1 MKELKDAKE
10 RIGMLEDVLDH
21 REHTIKSLQ
30 YKLGQS
36 QPEGDDPS
44 AANSITTKQVASL
57 SKIKSKIQSN
67 SPQRCRPTQPSHKV
81 HDSEEFLQASRNASS
96 AVLDHHAA
104 QDELKDQ
111 SIKEFKQLNLVPP
124 PTEKKRGGSPNESE
138 PDIITLRKR
147 LERTDVSREALQQ
160 QCLEAMEKAAR
171 CSITHQQSLHHL
183 QQISEMHPEN
193 HTIPTNSA
201 ECMCRKNT
209 SGALDWRS
217 YNNDPLE
224 RENRALQAREKFRS
238 MVFWKQ

>member
-1 MKELKDAKE
+1 LC
-10 RIGMLEDVLDH
+10 LL
-21 REHTIKSLQ
+21 TIS
-30 YKLGQS
+30 
-36 QPEGDDPS
+36 GDDPS

-111 SIKEFKQLNLVPP
+111 SIKEFKQLNLVAP
-124 PTEKKRGGSPNESE
+124 PTEKKRGGSPESE
-138 PDIITLRKR
+138 PDVCFSPCDLCLMLDTLLKVHASEMCPSARIQACPLASLTSSVEYPLYFLKWAEHLLGIISKSSILTIQIIILRKR

-193 HTIPTNSA
+193 HTIPTSL
-201 ECMCRKNT
+201 CST
-209 SGALDWRS
+209 
-217 YNNDPLE
+217 P
-224 RENRALQAREKFRS
+224 Q
-238 MVFWKQ
+238 